1 MTTTKTEARRQS
13 VLDAAQSLLVE
24 AGGAALTMR
33 KVSDSAG
40 ISLGNLQYHFPKRE
54 DLLTALL
61 QRFLSRYEQELES
74 LDLGPSGNLQN
85 DLEAIF
91 LRILQSP
98 DFEVACT
105 FFMEIWAASNQS
117 RELQQELA
125 AYYHRYTEV
134 YRRILVAITDGKAAA
149 SSINQAI
156 SVVLPMIE
164 GHCATRAAQVITD
177 EDLAKEWARMFAAS
191 LRSSL

>member
-33 KVSDSAG
+33 KVSDRAG

-61 QRFLSRYEQELES
+61 LRFLSRYEQELES
-74 LDLGPSGNLQN
+74 LDLVPSGNLQN

-98 DFEVACT
+98 DFGVACT

-117 RELQQELA
+117 RELQRELV
-125 AYYHRYTEV
+125 AYYHRLTVV
-134 YRRILVAITDGKAAA
+134 YRRILVALTDGEAA
-149 SSINQAI
+149 SGINQAI

-164 GHCATRAAQVITD
+164 GHCVTRPAQVVAD
-177 EDLAKEWARMFAAS
+177 EDLAKDWARMFAAYLGAS
-191 LRSSL
+191 L

>member
-1 MTTTKTEARRQS
+1 M
-13 VLDAAQSLLVE
+13 LDAAQALLVE

-74 LDLGPSGNLQN
+74 LDLVPSGNLQN

-125 AYYHRYTEV
+125 AYYHRLTEV
-134 YRRILVAITDGKAAA
+134 YRRILIALSDGRAAE
-149 SSINQAI
+149 SSINRAI

-164 GHCATRAAQVITD
+164 GHCATRAAQVVTD
-177 EDLAKEWARMFAAS
+177 EDLAKDWARMFAAS